1 MFQAA
6 SGLGLRRGLV
16 GVYRR
21 RCLSTAALPP
31 NLPAGSL
38 LVWGK
43 PDDGRLGMKVE
54 RSFGAKDVLL
64 GPVVPPTVNPHLT
77 DVVQVVC
84 SASKTLAL
92 TKDGSV
98 YSWGSCQN
106 LSLGHGDDVRSVL
119 RPKRVEALAGIRIV
133 QISAG
138 ETASAAVSED
148 GDVYT
153 WGWGGGWGQGTRAVV
168 VTVRAHSSTAGGP
181 SRGVQAAAGW
191 GTATGRPSR
200 GPP

>member
-1 MFQAA
+1 
-6 SGLGLRRGLV
+6 
-16 GVYRR
+16 
-21 RCLSTAALPP
+21 
-31 NLPAGSL
+31 
-38 LVWGK
+38 
-43 PDDGRLGMKVE
+43 MKVE

-92 TKDGSV
+92 TKDGAV
-98 YSWGSCQN
+98 FSWGSCQN

-119 RPKRVEALAGIRIV
+119 RPKRVDALAGIRIV

-148 GDVYT
+148 GDVFT
-153 WGWGGGWGQGTRAVV
+153 WGWGGGWGQGA
-168 VTVRAHSSTAGGP
+168 
-181 SRGVQAAAGW
+181 
-191 GTATGRPSR
+191 
-200 GPP
+200 